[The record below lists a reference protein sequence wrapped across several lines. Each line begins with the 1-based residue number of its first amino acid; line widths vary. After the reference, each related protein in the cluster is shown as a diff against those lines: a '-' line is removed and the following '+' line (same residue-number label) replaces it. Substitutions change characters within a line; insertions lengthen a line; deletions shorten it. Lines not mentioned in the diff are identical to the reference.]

1 MSAWIAISAYV
12 GIALFVGRFL
22 SLSSRG
28 IVVYQTAARAPAT
41 AEIPAPER
49 HEPTAP
55 SPTREEHSRSEVE
68 VGV

>member
-1 MSAWIAISAYV
+1 
-12 GIALFVGRFL
+12 VGRFL